1 MSNKD
6 LELQQDCNAVIHELE
21 KAISN
26 IKAACIEPDLDTAEK
41 AFNGTL
47 SALME
52 KINGHGDKKIS
63 QNKGVNSSLRMQN
76 STPSGSQRLLR
87 AT

>member
-21 KAISN
+21 KAISE
-26 IKAACIEPDLDTAEK
+26 IKAACIEPDIDTAEK

-47 SALME
+47 STLME
-52 KINGHGDKKIS
+52 NITRIMLHGTTWDDIKASIEASIKAD
-63 QNKGVNSSLRMQN
+63 M
-76 STPSGSQRLLR
+76 PF
-87 AT
+87 

>member
-6 LELQQDCNAVIHELE
+6 LEFQQDCNAVIHELE

-26 IKAACIEPDLDTAEK
+26 IKAACIEPDIDTAEK

-52 KINGHGDKKIS
+52 NIARIMLHGTTWDDIKASIEASIKAD
-63 QNKGVNSSLRMQN
+63 M
-76 STPSGSQRLLR
+76 PF
-87 AT
+87 